1 MTGTVKRLPR
11 LRLIKG
17 ACRLIDGGGHI
28 KGLIAVFAAL
38 LLTTLPTLCA
48 EASVVRRTSLA
59 PGIQKAP
66 LPKRHQTLVRL
77 ARGKFLVA
85 KRGMKDRRFAQS
97 VILLLEYGNQGAG
110 GLIINRPTPIPV
122 SDVIRDIKPG
132 RLASGKVYI
141 GGPVEPNTIV
151 MLIRA
156 SNQPEGALHVF
167 GNVYMTSRQETF
179 DNAASNDELAENC
192 RLYAGYAG
200 WAPLQLDKEIF
211 HGDWFVT
218 DGDVKTLFETGSED
232 IWPALMRQ
240 LEP

>member
-1 MTGTVKRLPR
+1 MFNGESRMN
-11 LRLIKG
+11 
-17 ACRLIDGGGHI
+17 DGHGHI
-28 KGLIAVFAAL
+28 KWLVAVFAAL
-38 LLTTLPTLCA
+38 LLTAWPAIRTD
-48 EASVVRRTSLA
+48 ASVARQASLA
-59 PGIQKAP
+59 PDMQKAP
-66 LPKRHQTLVRL
+66 LPKRQQTLVRL
-77 ARGKFLVA
+77 AKGKFLVA
-85 KRGMKDRRFAQS
+85 KRGMKDRRFAQT

>member
-1 MTGTVKRLPR
+1 MTGTVKRLPD

-17 ACRLIDGGGHI
+17 ARRLIDGGGHI
-28 KGLIAVFAAL
+28 KGLIAVLAAL
-38 LLTTLPTLCA
+38 LLVTLPTLCA

-59 PGIQKAP
+59 PNIQKAP

-85 KRGMKDRRFAQS
+85 KRGMKDMRFAQT
-97 VILLLEYGNQGAG
+97 VILLLEYGSQGAG
-110 GLIINRPTPIPV
+110 GLIINRPTPVAV
-122 SDVIRDIKPG
+122 SDVIKDINPG

-156 SNQPEGALHVF
+156 SKQPEGALHVF
-167 GNVYMTSRQETF
+167 DNVYITSRKDTF
-179 DNAASNDELAENC
+179 DNAASDDRLAADC
-192 RLYAGYAG
+192 RLYAGYAS

-211 HGDWFVT
+211 HGDWFVI
-218 DGDVKTLFETGSED
+218 DGDVRTVFEAGAED
-232 IWPALMRQ
+232 IWPSLMRK